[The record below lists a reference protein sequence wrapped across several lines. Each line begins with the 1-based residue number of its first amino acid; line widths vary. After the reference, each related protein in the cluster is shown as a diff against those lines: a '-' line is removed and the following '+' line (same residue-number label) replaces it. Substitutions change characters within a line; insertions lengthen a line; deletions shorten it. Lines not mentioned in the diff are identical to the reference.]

1 MYVTNRTLC
10 KEDFLQRI
18 EKLAI
23 GKPDAIM
30 LREKDL
36 SLEDYETL
44 AEKVLHICKIHGVS
58 LIVNQNVTVAKKLFI
73 PNIHL
78 SMQNLRKYE
87 GELLSFKQIGASIH
101 SVDEAIEAE
110 KLGATYLVA
119 GHIYETNSKKNVS
132 PRGITFLKEVCQS
145 VRVPVFA
152 IGGITK
158 DKVNEVLQTGANGF
172 CIMSEAMTC
181 DHPTLLKDQFCR

>member
-1 MYVTNRTLC
+1 MYVTNRSLC

-36 SLEDYETL
+36 SLKDYESL
-44 AEKVLHICKIHGVS
+44 AMEVFRICKIQGVS
-58 LIVNQNVTVAKKLFI
+58 LIVNQNVTVAKKLSI

-87 GELLSFKQIGASIH
+87 GELQSFKQIGASIH
-101 SVDEAIEAE
+101 SVGEAIEAK

-145 VRVPVFA
+145 VQVPVFA

-158 DKVNEVLQTGANGF
+158 DKVDEILQTGAKGF
-172 CIMSEAMTC
+172 CIMSEAMNC
-181 DHPTLLKDQFCR
+181 DDPTTLKNQFCH